1 MFRKAIIAIAASG
14 LLAACAHSQEVENE
28 NIAREPSA
36 AAASS
41 DSVQTRHALA
51 TRPVSADGTELHAQN
66 GKPAPRLD
74 PKRDAK
80 TEQKT
85 EEKTE
90 QKAEPDNT
98 AVNKRDTKDK
108 TLTPMDQGN
117 SGNDL
122 KITQEI
128 RKAVVG
134 ADGLSFTAKNVK
146 IITRDAN
153 VTLRGP
159 VKTSS
164 EKQRIDE
171 LVRATAGVARVDNQL
186 EVESPNQSLR

>member
-1 MFRKAIIAIAASG
+1 MFRKAIIAVAAAG
-14 LLAACAHSQEVENE
+14 LFGCAHS
-28 NIAREPSA
+28 RETQTTAMQAPAETA
-36 AAASS
+36 A
-41 DSVQTRHALA
+41 
-51 TRPVSADGTELHAQN
+51 N
-66 GKPAPRLD
+66 PAPVRKAAVKTD
-74 PKRDAK
+74 EARAARDE
-80 TEQKT
+80 T
-85 EEKTE
+85 
-90 QKAEPDNT
+90 KARQPDNT
-98 AVNKRDTKDK
+98 GVNVRDRDDK
-108 TLTPMDQGN
+108 TLTPMDQGGAT
-117 SGNDL
+117 SDL

-171 LVRATAGVARVDNQL
+171 LARGCAGVTKVDNQL
-186 EVESPNQSLR
+186 EVESNN